1 MVTLDQYPHY
11 LYFQVLSESTRDA
24 NGTWRPQT
32 ATWSYLCQ
40 CRIERNGQAA
50 QITTADGKVFVFSA
64 TVYMPRNSTPIP
76 LPIGTRIIVAKERYE
91 DPETITD
98 DFIKA
103 KQAAGEILID
113 KPNATHEIGRLHN
126 RMWV

>member
-1 MVTLDQYPHY
+1 
-11 LYFQVLSESTRDA
+11 
-24 NGTWRPQT
+24 
-32 ATWSYLCQ
+32 
-40 CRIERNGQAA
+40 
-50 QITTADGKVFVFSA
+50 
-64 TVYMPRNSTPIP
+64 MPRNSTPIP

>member
-32 ATWSYLCQ
+32 ATWGYLCR
-40 CRIERNGQAA
+40 CRVERNGQAA
-50 QITTADGKVFVFSA
+50 HITTADGKSFVYSG

-76 LPIGTRIIVAKERYE
+76 LPIGTRIIVSMT
-91 DPETITD
+91 DLDQTTITD
-98 DFIKA
+98 DFIKTETT
-103 KQAAGEILID
+103 AGNILID
-113 KPNATHEIGRLHN
+113 KPNLTFEIGRLHN